1 MALSKAAAAAARKA
15 AKNRGLQGNRAEDG
29 SMLVHDDIMQQKI
42 QDFIKKSDPT
52 EKGWGDILR
61 EKAEA
66 TPTKELE
73 AEYKKIVDELIEL
86 QKREDAGEEIS
97 YGRLEDEYEII
108 LFELSK
114 RPDSKH
120 YRLGESEEV
129 SMPSYDRLGEKE

>member
-1 MALSKAAAAAARKA
+1 MALSRAAAAAARKA

-29 SMLVHDDIMQQKI
+29 SMLSLEQVKHELESSYAGSM
-42 QDFIKKSDPT
+42 
-52 EKGWGDILR
+52 GWGDILR

-86 QKREDAGEEIS
+86 EKRQDAGEDVS
-97 YGRLEDEYEII
+97 YGMLEDEYEII

-120 YRLGESEEV
+120 YRLGE
-129 SMPSYDRLGEKE
+129 KE